1 MSDELLQLPITI
13 RLATP
18 DDAATIAGHRTG
30 MFLDLGRF
38 DAERAATMT
47 DELIP
52 LFRRMVRSG
61 EYVGWLAVAEDGTVA
76 AGAGV
81 QLRMLLPRPETAVT
95 REALVVNVY
104 VQPEYRRN
112 GLARRLMIA
121 ILDWSREQ
129 GIERVVLHASVMGR
143 PLYES
148 LGFAPTN
155 EMLLYLK

>member
-1 MSDELLQLPITI
+1 MSDEPLLLPIII

-30 MFLDLGRF
+30 MFLDLDRF
-38 DAERAATMT
+38 DAEGAATMA

-52 LFRRMVRSG
+52 IFQRMVSSG
-61 EYVGWLAVAEDGTVA
+61 EYVGWLAVADDGTVA

-81 QLRMLLPRPETAVT
+81 QLRALLPRPETAVT

-104 VQPEYRRN
+104 VQPAYRRN
-112 GLARRLMIA
+112 GLARRLMVA
-121 ILDWSREQ
+121 ILDWCRAQ
-129 GIERVVLHASVMGR
+129 GIERIALHASNMGR

-148 LGFAPTN
+148 LGFAATN
-155 EMLLYLK
+155 EMVLYLK

>member
-1 MSDELLQLPITI
+1 MRDEPLLHPITI
-13 RLATP
+13 RITTP
-18 DDAATIAGHRTG
+18 DDAATIAGHRSS

-38 DAERAATMT
+38 DIEMAATIN

-52 LFRRMVRSG
+52 IFQRMVSSG
-61 EYVGWLAVAEDGTVA
+61 EYVGWLAIAEDGTVV

-104 VQPEYRRN
+104 VQPAYRRN
-112 GLARRLMIA
+112 GLARRLMVA
-121 ILDWSREQ
+121 ILDWCRKQ
-129 GIERVVLHASVMGR
+129 GIERVVLHASIMGR

-148 LGFAPTN
+148 LGFTATN
-155 EMLLYLK
+155 EMSLYLK